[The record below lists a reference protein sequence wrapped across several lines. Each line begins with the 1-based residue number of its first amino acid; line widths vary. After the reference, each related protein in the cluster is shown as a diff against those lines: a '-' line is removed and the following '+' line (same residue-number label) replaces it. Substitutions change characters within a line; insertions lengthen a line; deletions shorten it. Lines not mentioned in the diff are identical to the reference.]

1 MLAWGRRPLTTNAL
15 RIQSTVEARRSL
27 TVWLT
32 SDRVL
37 QTSGS
42 GAAVANWLWPDGAH
56 DGLYPEIAGYYLQFL
71 SLAASRA
78 LPAIAAH
85 ALASRV
91 IQWLDGAGPEGDPLT
106 LYHRD
111 MTQSD
116 WRNKCLFAFDLA
128 MILRGLAS
136 AEARWPRTVQPALMA
151 RYSASLRTLVDHG
164 RLRSHNLR
172 AGAAAH
178 AIPSK
183 WSTRIDVHHVKI
195 AAALAGIGPQF
206 AEVVTAT
213 LDEQAKALEREG
225 SRRMRELHPFMYLI
239 EGWLILWG
247 QSGGPAY
254 LDRASASFDFVLREI
269 DPVQG
274 TLPAVAGRRDLAVRS
289 DVLAQA
295 LRAGL
300 VLQHAGRLNA
310 AENSQWPVTREML
323 QSALLSRVSPEGA
336 IEFDQ
341 IGRHRNVWASLFAWQ
356 ALDFLAQIK
365 AGLLNAR
372 EAAASLI

>member
-1 MLAWGRRPLTTNAL
+1 LTTNGL
-15 RIQSTVEARRSL
+15 RIQSTTEALRGL
-27 TVWLT
+27 AQWLT

-37 QTSGS
+37 QTSGA
-42 GAAVANWLWPDGAH
+42 GAAVVNWLSPDGVH

-71 SLAASRA
+71 SLAESRA
-78 LPAIAAH
+78 IPAIAAH
-85 ALASRV
+85 TSASRV
-91 IQWLDGAGPEGDPLT
+91 VQWLDGAGPDGDPLT

-111 MTQSD
+111 MTRSD
-116 WRNKCLFAFDLA
+116 WRNKCLFSFDLA
-128 MILRGLAS
+128 MILRGFAS
-136 AEARWPRTVQPALMA
+136 VEARWPRTVQPALMA

-164 RLRSHNLR
+164 RLRSHSLR
-172 AGAAAH
+172 AGASENE
-178 AIPSK
+178 IPAK

-206 AEVVTAT
+206 AEVVSAT
-213 LDEQAKALEREG
+213 LDEQAEALERDG
-225 SRRMRELHPFMYLI
+225 SRRMRELHPFLYLI
-239 EGWLILWG
+239 EGWLMQWG
-247 QSGGPAY
+247 QSGDRAY
-254 LDRASASFDFVLREI
+254 LDRASATFDFVLREI
-269 DPVQG
+269 DPVLG

-310 AENSQWPVTREML
+310 AEHSQWSVAREML
-323 QSALLSRVSPEGA
+323 QSALLSRVTPEGA

-356 ALDFLAQIK
+356 ALDFLVQVK
-365 AGLLNAR
+365 TSSLNAR